1 MFTSMVIAGGAN
13 KVLCAIG
20 CIRYLEEKGF
30 MKNILNFVGTSAGAL
45 LCFML
50 SLGYTSKEMEGTFMT
65 IIGDDSIS
73 QFDVEQV
80 FMVFETLGLNT
91 GDSIIKAGHHFLKH
105 KTGLDDITFMD
116 IAKTMGKHLVICGSN
131 LTDEKE
137 EYFSVDTHPNMS
149 VITALRI
156 SCSIPILFTPLM
168 WNDKLYVDGSLFNN
182 FPISY
187 FKDHKLKDIIGVNVL
202 NKNYQKT
209 GTFLE
214 YIMFLLNAL
223 YNRTYQT
230 ASMNDHANNI
240 VTIEMEDDEWFSLHT
255 MKVNITQEK
264 MDQWIQVGYALAKGI
279 FALQ

>member
-13 KVLCAIG
+13 KVLSAIG
-20 CIRYLEEKGF
+20 CIKYLEEKQL
-30 MKNILNFVGTSAGAL
+30 MKNIHNFVGTSAGAL

-50 SLGYTSKEMEGTFMT
+50 SLGYSSKEMEETFME
-65 IIGDDSIS
+65 IIDDDNIS

-80 FMVFETLGLNT
+80 FMVFDTLGLNT
-91 GDSIIKAGHHFLKH
+91 GDSIVKACKHFLKRKIGH
-105 KTGLDDITFMD
+105 EDITFIE
-116 IAKTMGKHLVICGSN
+116 IAKTLGKHLVICGSN

-137 EYFSVDTHPNMS
+137 EYFSVDTQPNMS

-156 SCSIPILFTPLM
+156 SCSIPILFTPFT
-168 WNDKLYVDGSLFNN
+168 WKDKMYVDGSLFNN

-214 YIMFLLNAL
+214 YILFLLNAL

-230 ASMNDHANNI
+230 MSLNDHAKNI

-264 MDQWIQVGYALAKGI
+264 MTHWIETGYALAKAI
-279 FALQ
+279 FALE